1 VNERNPLA
9 RPSQKKKSAK
19 KAADTEAAPEVTS
32 ASSLAVGTVVRGYVK
47 SASSRGLFV
56 ALSRT
61 VDAYARLCNLAD
73 TFVAEPASA
82 FPAGKLVQA
91 RVMSVDGRGRVEVT
105 LKMDQPVGVA
115 AGGALAEARAAAVA
129 ALDVGQT
136 VWGDVRKI
144 EGFGVF
150 VQLDGPAL
158 VSGLCH
164 ISELAD
170 EFVKDAAAVVQVGE
184 RVRARVLRVDAE
196 KGKVYL
202 GLKPSY
208 FEGEGA
214 VDPKGVN
221 SKTTFDDEDD
231 EEEEGSDEDGS
242 SESEVSERVV
252 GLRVGIW
259 GGGWGLSQ
267 ADARAMRTVNTG
279 TRVELRR

>member
-1 VNERNPLA
+1 
-9 RPSQKKKSAK
+9 
-19 KAADTEAAPEVTS
+19 VTS
-32 ASSLAVGTVVRGYVK
+32 SSSLAVGMVVHGYVK

-56 ALSRT
+56 ALSRN

-73 TFVAEPASA
+73 TFVAEPSSS

-91 RVMSVDGRGRVEVT
+91 RVLSVDGRGRVEVT

-144 EGFGVF
+144 ERFGVF
-150 VQLDGPAL
+150 VQLDGPGA

-170 EFVKDAAAVVQVGE
+170 EFVKDAAAVVQPGE
-184 RVRARVLRVDAE
+184 RVRARVLRVDQE

-208 FEGEGA
+208 FEGEGG

-221 SKTTFDDEDD
+221 SKTTFDDDD
-231 EEEEGSDEDGS
+231 EDGSDEHGS
-242 SESEVSERVV
+242 SESEVSERRGLVV
-252 GLRVGIW
+252 VCGDVGMW
-259 GGGWGLSQ
+259 ARCVRGLSQ